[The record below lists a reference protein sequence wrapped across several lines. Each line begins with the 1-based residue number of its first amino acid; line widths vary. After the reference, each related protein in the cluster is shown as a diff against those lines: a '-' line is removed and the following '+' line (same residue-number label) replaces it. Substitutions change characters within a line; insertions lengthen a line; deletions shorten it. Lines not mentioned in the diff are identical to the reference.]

1 MRGPSPSDRADLGSV
16 LGPPND
22 LILRVWCAD
31 PAVAFDV
38 KYDITE
44 AIKKRFDAEGIEIPF
59 AYQNVIVKSWPESAA
74 AGKPDKKDEN
84 RE

>member
-1 MRGPSPSDRADLGSV
+1 
-16 LGPPND
+16 
-22 LILRVWCAD
+22 
-31 PAVAFDV
+31 V